1 MTGYSL
7 LFKPSSIHANLV
19 ILATPVRTK
28 SSLFKPPVMGPI
40 SQTSYDLNRELLV
53 RYLNHDQNN
62 KPFKERT
69 ILDHLDTELIHYSDP
84 HCNLYVV

>member
-1 MTGYSL
+1 
-7 LFKPSSIHANLV
+7 
-19 ILATPVRTK
+19 
-28 SSLFKPPVMGPI
+28 MGPI